1 MLRSSGKYFFLVPL
15 IFILGLSYW
24 RYTYILNPN
33 TIGEPFLLDYSLY
46 VNKLGAN
53 SIMNIRSIV
62 LYWISFFI
70 GNTVLF
76 FALESS
82 LKAARNIG
90 LVFLIISAISGIFFF
105 VYGLWLPS
113 PFVYSLGATIKNFV
127 LSPVFTA
134 VAYILMRYFQN
145 FPKAG

>member
-1 MLRSSGKYFFLVPL
+1 MLRRSGKYFFLVPL

-33 TIGEPFLLDYSLY
+33 TIGEPFLLDYRLY

-53 SIMNIRSIV
+53 SLMNIRSIV

-70 GNTVLF
+70 GNTVF
-76 FALESS
+76 FFTLESS
-82 LKAARNIG
+82 LKTAKNIG
-90 LVFLIISAISGIFFF
+90 LVFLIISGVSGIFFII
-105 VYGLWLPS
+105 YGLWFQS
-113 PFVYSLGATIKNFV
+113 PFIYSLGATIKNFV

-134 VAYILMRYFQN
+134 VAYIMLKYFQN
-145 FPKAG
+145 TPKAG

>member
-1 MLRSSGKYFFLVPL
+1 MLRRSGKYFFLLPL

-33 TIGEPFLLDYSLY
+33 TIGEPLLLDYRLY

-53 SIMNIRSIV
+53 SLMNIRSIV

-70 GNTVLF
+70 GNTVF
-76 FALESS
+76 FFTLESS
-82 LKAARNIG
+82 LKTAKNIG
-90 LVFLIISAISGIFFF
+90 FVFLIISMVSGMFFIIH
-105 VYGLWLPS
+105 GLWLQS
-113 PFVYSLGATIKNFV
+113 PFIYSLGATIKNFV

-134 VAYILMRYFQN
+134 VAYIMLKYFQN
-145 FPKAG
+145 TPKAG